1 MGDIYD
7 VMKIFNKKYNI
18 DEIDI
23 KHFYRLLASIS
34 IYGKFNDEIKKI
46 FIK

>member
-18 DEIDI
+18 ENVDI
-23 KHFYRLLASIS
+23 KQFYRLLASIS
-34 IYGKFNDEIKKI
+34 IYAKFNDKIKKI